1 VLALIRPTCLGRLSP
16 AILSVLWLFAFV
28 NLPLVAGAASQ
39 TTGAQTQEIRGSSSL
54 SDTAAAKAHTAVP
67 ISAKSDTGS
76 STGTSLANAKS
87 SAAPSSKDQLEWKNI
102 AQGLAILVLFA
113 IIAALIATRKLPAMI
128 ALPLMALGIGVIAG
142 IPLFGENG
150 VLVGILEGGGK
161 TGAFMLYKAIIYS
174 ILGGMFA
181 RFIQDAKIAERLVK
195 YAAEYGGENPFIVAL
210 FMSGIIVLIFTA
222 IGGLPAII
230 MVGTVMFPVLLSLG
244 VAPATVGGMMLLA
257 FPIGLSLSPQVWK
270 IRAEQYNVATEVVM
284 KYSLIWAGIQAL
296 VLIAFLSIEFLR
308 MKRSPVRF
316 ATVARSLCLLF
327 GIVVGLGLVF
337 SLPTLSRQALLFGDK
352 LSVDH
357 GGANAALGTLL
368 KNFGTFGVQV
378 SQALAPWVTQLTLGL
393 KAALWGLIFLGVVL
407 SQWEYHR
414 TGKLTREFNLLTP
427 ALPLLFILFLGFGE
441 AYGPAFMAA
450 LAYGF
455 LTTPRERAMQRLS
468 RAMMEGVGDVAA
480 PIILLMGIG
489 MLVTAAMHPNVQA
502 LISPLL
508 SGFIPT
514 KPLPYV
520 VFFFLASP
528 LSLYRGPLNEW
539 GLGVGVA
546 RILANFM
553 PAPATMGAIQSVTML
568 QDPTTT
574 QNVWICGYLKLD
586 INALLFKL
594 FFYSL
599 VLVIAGLT
607 LSALMFF

>member
-1 VLALIRPTCLGRLSP
+1 MIIGL
-16 AILSVLWLFAFV
+16 LSVLLTRTRLSSFRQKTSALLAATLAAGLIGITGLAFAE
-28 NLPLVAGAASQ
+28 S
-39 TTGAQTQEIRGSSSL
+39 GSSGKGLDPGTTQSVGTL
-54 SDTAAAKAHTAVP
+54 AGFTS
-67 ISAKSDTGS
+67 
-76 STGTSLANAKS
+76 GTSTPLSQNAQQPPTGITSQLSWKS
-87 SAAPSSKDQLEWKNI
+87 YV
-102 AQGLAILVLFA
+102 QGISILVLFV
-113 IIAALIATRKLPAMI
+113 IIAVLIATRKLPAMV
-128 ALPLMALGIGVIAG
+128 ALPLMALGIGLIAG
-142 IPLFGENG
+142 IPLFGEKG

-195 YAAEYGGENPFIVAL
+195 YAAEYGGENPFVVAL

-244 VAPATVGGMMLLA
+244 VPPATVGGMMLLA
-257 FPIGLSLSPQVWK
+257 FPIGLSLSPAVWK
-270 IRAEQYNVATEVVM
+270 IRAEQYGVETTVVM
-284 KYSLIWAGIQAL
+284 TYSLIWAGIQAV
-296 VLIAFLSIEFLR
+296 VLIAFLSVEFLR

-316 ATVARSLCLLF
+316 STIVRSICLLF
-327 GIVVGLGLVF
+327 GAALAISLF
-337 SLPTLSRQALLFGDK
+337 ASLPGLARYALFVGEK
-352 LSVDH
+352 LSAESS
-357 GGANAALGTLL
+357 GASSIGTLL
-368 KNFGTFGVQV
+368 KTIGSTGVGIVERMSPLMVMTGKAIQV
-378 SQALAPWVTQLTLGL
+378 L
-393 KAALWGLIFLGVVL
+393 LWAMIILFVIWA
-407 SQWEYHR
+407 QIEYR
-414 TGKLTREFNLLTP
+414 LTGKLVREFNLLTP
-427 ALPLLFILFLGFGE
+427 ALPLLFILVLGFGD

-480 PIILLMGIG
+480 PIIILMGIG
-489 MLVTAAMHPNVQA
+489 MLVTAAMHPTVES
-502 LISPLL
+502 LISPLIA
-508 SGFIPT
+508 GFIPT
-514 KPLPYV
+514 KPLPYIL
-520 VFFFLASP
+520 FFFLASP

-599 VLVIAGLT
+599 FLVIAGLT
-607 LSALMFF
+607 LSAIMFF

>member
-1 VLALIRPTCLGRLSP
+1 MLNRLISRLCGAFSTIGVLAICSALVLGPAAAHAEPTSGTTS
-16 AILSVLWLFAFV
+16 
-28 NLPLVAGAASQ
+28 AASAKETPKNSVA
-39 TTGAQTQEIRGSSSL
+39 TTTSL
-54 SDTAAAKAHTAVP
+54 AAAKSPLTTPARD
-67 ISAKSDTGS
+67 S
-76 STGTSLANAKS
+76 GTSAAAAS
-87 SAAPSSKDQLEWKNI
+87 SAADKSNSSAEAKLTWGDI
-102 AQGLAILVLFA
+102 ARGLAILALFVV
-113 IIAALIATRKLPAMI
+113 IAALIATRKLPAMI

-142 IPLFGENG
+142 IPLFGSEG
-150 VLVGILEGGGK
+150 VLAGILEGGGK

-270 IRAEQYNVATEVVM
+270 IRAEQYSVATEIVM
-284 KYSLIWAGIQAL
+284 KYSLIWAGIQAV

-327 GIVVGLGLVF
+327 GIVAAIVFVVSLPALSRHALLLGEKLSGDPASSSGSLSLVLKQFGSFGTGLVE
-337 SLPTLSRQALLFGDK
+337 SIRPAATMLGSALK
-352 LSVDH
+352 VI
-357 GGANAALGTLL
+357 AWILL
-368 KNFGTFGVQV
+368 LVFVF
-378 SQALAPWVTQLTLGL
+378 LAQG
-393 KAALWGLIFLGVVL
+393 
-407 SQWEYHR
+407 EYHR
-414 TGKLTREFNLLTP
+414 TGRLTREFNLLTP
-427 ALPLLFILFLGFGE
+427 ALPLVFILFLGFGE

-468 RAMMEGVGDVAA
+468 RAIMEGVGDVAA
-480 PIILLMGIG
+480 PVVLLMGIG
-489 MLVTAAMHPNVQA
+489 MLVTAAMHPSVQS
-502 LISPLL
+502 LISPLIA
-508 SGFIPT
+508 GFIPT
-514 KPLPYV
+514 KPLPYII
-520 VFFFLASP
+520 FFFLASP

-599 VLVIAGLT
+599 FLVISGLT

>member
-1 VLALIRPTCLGRLSP
+1 MAMYARGIGILI
-16 AILSVLWLFAFV
+16 IFV
-28 NLPLVAGAASQ
+28 
-39 TTGAQTQEIRGSSSL
+39 
-54 SDTAAAKAHTAVP
+54 
-67 ISAKSDTGS
+67 
-76 STGTSLANAKS
+76 
-87 SAAPSSKDQLEWKNI
+87 
-102 AQGLAILVLFA
+102 
-113 IIAALIATRKLPAMI
+113 IIAVLIATRKLPAMI

-142 IPLFGENG
+142 IPLFGEKG
-150 VLVGILEGGGK
+150 VLAGILEGGGK
-161 TGAFMLYKAIIYS
+161 SGAFMLYKAIIYS

-244 VAPATVGGMMLLA
+244 VPPATVGGMMLLA
-257 FPIGLSLSPQVWK
+257 FPIGLSLSPAAWK
-270 IRAEQYNVATEVVM
+270 IRAEQFGVETSVVM
-284 KYSLIWAGIQAL
+284 TYSLIWAAIQAVVL
-296 VLIAFLSIEFLR
+296 VVFLSVEFLR
-308 MKRSPVRF
+308 MKRSQVRF
-316 ATVARSLCLLF
+316 FTVIRSVCLLL
-327 GIVVGLGLVF
+327 GASVAIGVIV
-337 SLPTLSRQALLFGDK
+337 SLPDLSRYALLVGDK
-352 LSVDH
+352 LSSEPSGVSS
-357 GGANAALGTLL
+357 LGWVL
-368 KNFGTFGVQV
+368 K
-378 SQALAPWVTQLTLGL
+378 TLGNNGL
-393 KAALWGLIFLGVVL
+393 ALVQTAEPLLIFVGKVVRALLWTLILGFVVWAQL
-407 SQWEYHR
+407 EYR
-414 TGKLTREFNLLTP
+414 WQRRLIREFNLLTP
-427 ALPLLFILFLGFGE
+427 ALPLLFILVLGFGD

-489 MLVTAAMHPNVQA
+489 MLVTAAMHPTVEA
-502 LISPLL
+502 LISPLIA
-508 SGFIPT
+508 GFIPT

-520 VFFFLASP
+520 IFFFLLSP

-599 VLVIAGLT
+599 VLVISGLT
-607 LSALMFF
+607 LSAIMFFK

>member
-1 VLALIRPTCLGRLSP
+1 MACVQSSLFRTMAGRLVAAILIALALLHLTSSAQAQPAPHEQTEKKVSDTRVPTQANPSATTTNSVSGTP
-16 AILSVLWLFAFV
+16 AAS
-28 NLPLVAGAASQ
+28 GAATASSP
-39 TTGAQTQEIRGSSSL
+39 TPLTMAMYARG
-54 SDTAAAKAHTAVP
+54 
-67 ISAKSDTGS
+67 IG
-76 STGTSLANAKS
+76 
-87 SAAPSSKDQLEWKNI
+87 
-102 AQGLAILVLFA
+102 ILIIFV
-113 IIAALIATRKLPAMI
+113 IIAVLIATRKLPAMI

-142 IPLFGENG
+142 IPLFGEKG
-150 VLVGILEGGGK
+150 VLAGILEGGGK
-161 TGAFMLYKAIIYS
+161 SGAFMLYKAIIYS

-244 VAPATVGGMMLLA
+244 VPPATVGGMMLLA
-257 FPIGLSLSPQVWK
+257 FPIGLSLSPAAWK
-270 IRAEQYNVATEVVM
+270 IRAEQFGVETSVVM
-284 KYSLIWAGIQAL
+284 TYSLIWAAIQAVVL
-296 VLIAFLSIEFLR
+296 VVFLSVEFLR
-308 MKRSPVRF
+308 MKRSQVRF
-316 ATVARSLCLLF
+316 FTVIRSVCLLL
-327 GIVVGLGLVF
+327 GASVAIGVIV
-337 SLPTLSRQALLFGDK
+337 SLPDLSRYALLVGDK
-352 LSVDH
+352 LSSEPSGVSS
-357 GGANAALGTLL
+357 LGWVL
-368 KNFGTFGVQV
+368 K
-378 SQALAPWVTQLTLGL
+378 TLGNNGL
-393 KAALWGLIFLGVVL
+393 ALVQTAEPLLIFVGKVVRALLWTLILGFVVWAQL
-407 SQWEYHR
+407 EYR
-414 TGKLTREFNLLTP
+414 WQRRLIREFNLLTP
-427 ALPLLFILFLGFGE
+427 ALPLLFILVLGFGD

-489 MLVTAAMHPNVQA
+489 MLVTAAMHPTVEA
-502 LISPLL
+502 LISPLIA
-508 SGFIPT
+508 GFIPT

-520 VFFFLASP
+520 IFFFLLSP

-599 VLVIAGLT
+599 VLVISGLT
-607 LSALMFF
+607 LSAIMFFK

>member
-1 VLALIRPTCLGRLSP
+1 MLVRQPFRKFLLGMSWILATMFGSATLLSSGD
-16 AILSVLWLFAFV
+16 A
-28 NLPLVAGAASQ
+28 AAS
-39 TTGAQTQEIRGSSSL
+39 TAPASITAPV
-54 SDTAAAKAHTAVP
+54 TAAGLA
-67 ISAKSDTGS
+67 
-76 STGTSLANAKS
+76 GTSVTAPPTKAS
-87 SAAPSSKDQLEWKNI
+87 VATRVSAHGGDPTWQ
-102 AQGLAILVLFA
+102 QYGRGLAILALFVV
-113 IIAALIATRKLPAMI
+113 IAGLIATRRLPALI
-128 ALPLMALGIGVIAG
+128 ALPLMALGIGLIAG
-142 IPLFGENG
+142 IPLFGERG

-161 TGAFMLYKAIIYS
+161 TGAFMLYKAMVYS

-210 FMSGIIVLIFTA
+210 FMSAIIVLIFTA

-244 VAPATVGGMMLLA
+244 VPPATVGGLMLLA
-257 FPIGLSLSPQVWK
+257 FPIGLSLSPAVWK
-270 IRAEQYNVATEVVM
+270 IRSEQYAVATDVVM
-284 KYSLIWAGIQAL
+284 TYSLIWAGIQAAVL
-296 VLIAFLSIEFLR
+296 VAFLSIEFLR
-308 MKRSPVRF
+308 LKRSPVSGR
-316 ATVARSLCLLF
+316 TVARSVGTLVGIAMLLALI
-327 GIVVGLGLVF
+327 GGL
-337 SLPTLSRQALLFGDK
+337 PWLSRKALEWGTHLNRQSDSFSAPFALLLESFGRVGTQLISRLAPIGQALFQCLRV
-352 LSVDH
+352 L
-357 GGANAALGTLL
+357 
-368 KNFGTFGVQV
+368 
-378 SQALAPWVTQLTLGL
+378 
-393 KAALWGLIFLGVVL
+393 LWGMIGLFIVW
-407 SQWEYHR
+407 SQWEYLR
-414 TGKLTREFNLLTP
+414 TGRITKEFNLLTP
-427 ALPLLFILFLGFGE
+427 ALPLLFILVLGFGE

-480 PIILLMGIG
+480 PIVLLMGIG
-489 MLVTAAMHPNVQA
+489 MLVTAAMHPTVEG
-502 LISPLL
+502 LISPLVA
-508 SGFIPT
+508 GFIPT
-514 KPLPYV
+514 RPLPYI

-599 VLVIAGLT
+599 FLVLAGLA
-607 LSALMFF
+607 LSAWMFF